1 MQFPRFVTGLLVA
14 FSLFAASVAAAS
26 DVMFPPTSRVGLV
39 PPKGMVASRSF
50 QGFEDADQKAAI
62 VFAELP
68 PQAYEQLEKA
78 ATADAM
84 KQPGLTLTGREPLAV
99 DGGKAILLTAKQ
111 ENGGTTIR
119 KWLLVAAVSD
129 LTVLASAEV
138 PQAASAA
145 YPDAAIRAA
154 LQSVK
159 VRPDPI
165 AEKVE
170 LLRFRVADLSGFRF
184 VRAQP
189 TSALLTDGPQDDIDV
204 AQPFM
209 LISIGA
215 ITAAQL
221 AERDTFARESL
232 RSIPG
237 FIDVQVTSAEAQR
250 IRGQAGY
257 EVRADAKNAKTGAD
271 VTLVQWLRFS
281 STSFLRMIGI
291 VPKERWSEAFPRLRA
306 IRDGVEPR

>member
-1 MQFPRFVTGLLVA
+1 MQLPRPVTGLLVA
-14 FSLFAASVAAAS
+14 FSFLAASAAVAS
-26 DVMFPPTSRVGLV
+26 DVVFPPTSRVGLV

-50 QGFEDADQKAAI
+50 QGFEDTDKKAAI
-62 VFAELP
+62 VFTELP

-78 ATADAM
+78 ATADAL

-99 DGGKAILLTAKQ
+99 DGGKAILWTAKQ
-111 ENGGTTIR
+111 ENGGTAVH
-119 KWLLVAAVSD
+119 KWLLLATISD

-138 PQAASAA
+138 PQTAGAT
-145 YPDAAIRAA
+145 YPDAAIRTA
-154 LQSVK
+154 LQSMK

-165 AEKVE
+165 AEKID
-170 LLRFRVADLSGFRF
+170 LLPFKVADLSGFRF

-209 LISIGA
+209 FISIGG

-221 AERDTFARESL
+221 AERDAFARESL

-237 FIDVQVTSAEAQR
+237 FTDVRVTSAEAQR

-271 VTLVQWLRFS
+271 VMLVQWLRFGS
-281 STSFLRMIGI
+281 SSFLRMIGI
-291 VPKERWSEAFPRLRA
+291 VPKERWSDAFPRLRA